1 MEQAARRA
9 ADMEQREEALRQR
22 ERELAEQRRILAE
35 EYRLL
40 RMQRSSPTASAGG
53 TVRQQVHSSRP
64 APERFAASRPGFWA
78 WLKRVATG
86 GTHRAFEG
94 N

>member
-1 MEQAARRA
+1 
-9 ADMEQREEALRQR
+9 
-22 ERELAEQRRILAE
+22 LAEQRRILAE

-40 RMQRSSPTASAGG
+40 RMQRSGAAAVSAGG
-53 TVRQQVHSSRP
+53 IVRPHAPSSRP

-86 GTHRAFEG
+86 GTHRAVEG